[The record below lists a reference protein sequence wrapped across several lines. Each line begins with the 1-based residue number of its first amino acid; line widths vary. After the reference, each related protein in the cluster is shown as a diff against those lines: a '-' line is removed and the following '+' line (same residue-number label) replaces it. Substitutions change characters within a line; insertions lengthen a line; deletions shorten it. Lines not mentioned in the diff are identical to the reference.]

1 LAGILFIISA
11 PSGSGKSTL
20 VNQLRSDVSG
30 LDFSISYT
38 TREPRGSE
46 QQGRE
51 YHYIDRATFER
62 MQRDNEFLE
71 SADVFGNFY
80 GTARHALTDA
90 AKHGNDLLL
99 DIDVQGAAQVRRQM
113 PDSVNIFVMPPTPE
127 VLATRLRNRSRAEGS
142 ISGTHWTPNDVGEA
156 AGDKDAA
163 YAKYSALITKYYPK
177 IKHSNW
183 TKANYSGALLFVD
196 AVKRLGAN
204 VTRKGLKDVM
214 DATKVWDVGLGAK
227 VEYWCNHRGNHSEYL
242 VKLVKD
248 PDAANSPDSR
258 TRDAGKLGGGMRF
271 KFLEGPYGD
280 PVNHPDG
287 TSDVAAF
294 SKKCSS

>member
-71 SADVFGNFY
+71 SADVFGNLY

-113 PDSVNIFVMPPTPE
+113 PESVNIFVMPPTPE

-142 ISGTHWTPNDVGEA
+142 ISEETIQRRLKKARVEIENYDEYGYILVNDVLDHAVEELEA
-156 AGDKDAA
+156 IVA
-163 YAKYSALITKYYPK
+163 SER
-177 IKHSNW
+177 
-183 TKANYSGALLFVD
+183 F
-196 AVKRLGAN
+196 
-204 VTRKGLKDVM
+204 
-214 DATKVWDVGLGAK
+214 
-227 VEYWCNHRGNHSEYL
+227 HRGQASGS
-242 VKLVKD
+242 
-248 PDAANSPDSR
+248 A
-258 TRDAGKLGGGMRF
+258 GGGDTDRLLAIAERCRRGHAMERVI
-271 KFLEGPYGD
+271 
-280 PVNHPDG
+280 PVLTAFGVRGAG
-287 TSDVAAF
+287 TDSLA
-294 SKKCSS
+294 S

>member
-30 LDFSISYT
+30 LDFSVSYT

-71 SADVFGNFY
+71 SADVFGNLY

-142 ISGTHWTPNDVGEA
+142 ISEESIQTRLKKARKEIENYNEYGYILVNDVLDHAVEELEAIVASERFDRGQASGTGGE
-156 AGDKDAA
+156 D
-163 YAKYSALITKYYPK
+163 I
-177 IKHSNW
+177 
-183 TKANYSGALLFVD
+183 
-196 AVKRLGAN
+196 KRLLAIADRCRRGHAMGRVIPVLTAFG
-204 VTRKGLKDVM
+204 VTEP
-214 DATKVWDVGLGAK
+214 A
-227 VEYWCNHRGNHSEYL
+227 
-242 VKLVKD
+242 
-248 PDAANSPDSR
+248 R
-258 TRDAGKLGGGMRF
+258 T
-271 KFLEGPYGD
+271 
-280 PVNHPDG
+280 H
-287 TSDVAAF
+287 
-294 SKKCSS
+294 